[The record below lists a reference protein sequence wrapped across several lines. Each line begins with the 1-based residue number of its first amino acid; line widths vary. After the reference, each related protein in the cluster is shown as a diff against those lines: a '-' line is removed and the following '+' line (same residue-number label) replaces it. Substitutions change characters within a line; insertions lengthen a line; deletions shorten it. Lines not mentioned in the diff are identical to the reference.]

1 MTSKNTNRKPF
12 VDKHYLILLSGLMWL
27 GVGILLNSFACR
39 WLSDYQGSYTWLIV
53 SSGLLISIIKHRFVL
68 SRFAQKN
75 INRIEANGDKQWL
88 FAFITVKS
96 LIMIIL
102 MMGTGITLR
111 HSSIPKQY
119 LSVLYIAIGGA
130 LILSSIKY
138 FVITVEWMK
147 EKKLAQQ

>member
-1 MTSKNTNRKPF
+1 MTSNTNRKPF
-12 VDKHYLILLSGLMWL
+12 VDKHYLILLSGIMWI
-27 GVGILLNSFACR
+27 GVGILLNSFAIY
-39 WLSDYQGSYTWLIV
+39 WLSNYNGSYTWLIV
-53 SSGLLISIIKHRFVL
+53 CSGLGVSVFKHYFVL
-68 SRFAQKN
+68 ARFAQKN

-88 FAFITVKS
+88 FSFMTIKS
-96 LIMIIL
+96 LIMIII

-138 FVITVEWMK
+138 FVITVKWMN
-147 EKKLAQQ
+147 EKNN